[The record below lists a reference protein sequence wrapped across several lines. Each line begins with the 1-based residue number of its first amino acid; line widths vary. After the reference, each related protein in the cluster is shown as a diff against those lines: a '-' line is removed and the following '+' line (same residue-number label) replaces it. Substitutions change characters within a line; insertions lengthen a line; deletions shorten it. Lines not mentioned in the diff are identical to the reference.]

1 MSYRVVF
8 SPESSEQL
16 VTLYHY
22 LAVTASPDTATRYTD
37 GIIAFCESLQTFPH
51 HGTQRDDIC
60 SGLRI
65 TNYKK
70 RTVIAFDVDSDVELV
85 SIIYWHLLRRSGLRN
100 FSAKRF
106 RI

>member
-37 GIIAFCESLQTFPH
+37 GTIAFCESL
-51 HGTQRDDIC
+51 
-60 SGLRI
+60 
-65 TNYKK
+65 
-70 RTVIAFDVDSDVELV
+70 
-85 SIIYWHLLRRSGLRN
+85 
-100 FSAKRF
+100 
-106 RI
+106 